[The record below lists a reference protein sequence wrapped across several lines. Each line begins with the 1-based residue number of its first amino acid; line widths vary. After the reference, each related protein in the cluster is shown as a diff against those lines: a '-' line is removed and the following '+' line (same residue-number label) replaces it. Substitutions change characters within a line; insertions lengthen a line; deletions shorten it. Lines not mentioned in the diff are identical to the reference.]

1 MAMRRI
7 WRGDEVIVTAGKY
20 KGTRGTVQ
28 QVYADSRVLVDG
40 VNVVK
45 RHTKANPQR
54 NLPGGIVEQ
63 ERPIHVSNVLL
74 YNPHTQ
80 RGDRIG
86 FRWLAD
92 GRKVRYFK
100 SNGEVVDV

>member
-1 MAMRRI
+1 MRRI
-7 WRGDEVIVTAGKY
+7 RRGDEVIVTAGKY

-28 QVYADSRVLVDG
+28 QVYEDSRVLVDG

-45 RHTKANPQR
+45 RHRKANPQR

-100 SNGEVVDV
+100 SNGEVVDA